1 MKEFLPDGMDFDET
15 ILKAKDS
22 YRKYRERILDE
33 RKEAAKKNRSS
44 SEPPN
49 KLFIYFCKHEINFYF
64 Y

>member
-49 KLFIYFCKHEINFYF
+49 KK
-64 Y
+64 